1 MRKISLVIVGAMM
14 LALGAGACGSNV
26 KENAVETK
34 PLEKYEIYH
43 TYNDQFKER
52 GNELVSEFMAEGMS
66 EEEACKEAIHI
77 VCDELYEYQM
87 AFVEKY
93 SYDLND
99 NGILDAVERG
109 EITQEYATEMGYP
122 EETEEEKAAREK
134 RKAEQEVF
142 RAELFGSFGYVTEK
156 DEDEAIREM
165 IERNIA
171 E

>member
-1 MRKISLVIVGAMM
+1 MRKGFLISMVVVG
-14 LALGAGACGSNV
+14 LALGVCACGTEVQEVSQ
-26 KENAVETK
+26 K
-34 PLEKYEIYH
+34 PLEKYEVYH

-66 EEEACKEAIHI
+66 EEEACKEAINI

-109 EITQEYATEMGYP
+109 EISQEYATEMGFP
-122 EETEEEKAAREK
+122 EPTAEEQAAREK
-134 RKAEQEVF
+134 RHAEEEAF

-156 DEDEAIREM
+156 DEEESIREM
-165 IERNIA
+165 MERNL
-171 E
+171 ED